1 MSLVLLWG
9 LFHLQRGL
17 AVGVKIVKKLPEFGK
32 SLKNNIK
39 SAMPQIAMY
48 LQSCADKKISRG
60 VPPANAPLTQ
70 AVKGG
75 SKTLRDNGNLAASIA
90 PHYGDDW
97 ADASTKAKQ
106 AKILQE
112 GGTITSKGK
121 GLWIP
126 AGSETRKLM
135 RRYSATQ
142 PGQLISLMK
151 ADGWKMWKQGK
162 AFMAQKGKTSAFV
175 LFIIKNSVKIPA
187 RPFLYISD
195 AEERKID
202 LIIRD
207 AVFKSLKED

>member
-1 MSLVLLWG
+1 M
-9 LFHLQRGL
+9 
-17 AVGVKIVKKLPEFGK
+17 GVKVVKKLPEFGK
-32 SLKNNIK
+32 SLKQNIK
-39 SAMPQIAMY
+39 AAMPQIAMY
-48 LQSCADKKISRG
+48 LQSCASKKIRKG
-60 VPPANAPLTQ
+60 VPPENAPLTQ

-75 SKTLRDNGNLAASIA
+75 DKTLRDNGNLAASIA

-97 ADASTKAKQ
+97 ADASTNAKQ

-126 AGSETRKLM
+126 AGSQTRKLM
-135 RRYSATQ
+135 RKYAATS
-142 PGQLISLMK
+142 PGMLISAMK
-151 ADGWKMWKQGK
+151 SDGWNMYKRGK